1 MSRKYYFAYHAR
13 PLETSRMSRKQLP
26 LSAISVRCWS
36 EYCCHCHVFV
46 LQVDK
51 LVEHSTTQ
59 AIRQWRRLPPV
70 ISQQHIPLLQVGWTE
85 CFIFFPAIFTI
96 VFPMLLLIVVAVIFR
111 QHNKSWNSR
120 KPLRFIRDFS
130 LRMLDGQPVCMTWKL
145 LWKHGGESLLPLS
158 FLEI

>member
-13 PLETSRMSRKQLP
+13 RLETSRMSRKQLP

-85 CFIFFPAIFTI
+85 CFIFFLLYLPLF
-96 VFPMLLLIVVAVIFR
+96 FQCCCLLLLLLFSGSTTNHGTPGSRSDSYGTSASECWTINQSAWHESYCENMAVRAYF
-111 QHNKSWNSR
+111 HLAS
-120 KPLRFIRDFS
+120 
-130 LRMLDGQPVCMTWKL
+130 
-145 LWKHGGESLLPLS
+145 
-158 FLEI
+158 